1 MKEYELS
8 VLFHPDLEMNL
19 APALDKVK
27 KLVETSG
34 GKITK
39 EEPEGKKRL
48 AYQIKGNDYAL
59 YYYFNIELP
68 AEAPSKISTGLGI
81 SDEVIRYLIVKADPR
96 RAKYAAAKAA
106 EATESTDSADSD
118 DKSADNAEEKEA

>member
-8 VLFHPDLEMNL
+8 ILFHPDLEMNL
-19 APALDKVK
+19 DPALDKVK
-27 KLVETSG
+27 KLIETSG

-48 AYQIKGNDYAL
+48 AYPIGKHEFAL
-59 YYYFNIELP
+59 YYYMNVELP
-68 AEAPSKISTGLGI
+68 AEAPSKISSALNI
-81 SDEVIRYLIVKADPR
+81 SDEVIRHMLVKADPK

-106 EATESTDSADSD
+106 EET
-118 DKSADNAEEKEA
+118 NEEKVKEEA

>member
-8 VLFHPDLEMNL
+8 ILFHPDLEMNL
-19 APALDKVK
+19 DPAIAKVK

-48 AYQIKGNDYAL
+48 NYPISGNDFAI
-59 YYYFNIELP
+59 YYYLNAELP
-68 AEAPSKISTGLGI
+68 AEAPAKISNTLGI
-81 SDEVIRYLIVKADPR
+81 TDEVIRYLVVKADPR
-96 RAKYAAAKAA
+96 RAKYIAAKAA
-106 EATESTDSADSD
+106 E
-118 DKSADNAEEKEA
+118 EKEAEKESAKEEPEKEV